1 MIKSNLFYYIKK
13 RTGTKVLVLFLAQM
27 KRSPGSLSRS
37 PARTRAPKQSTGL
50 FLCFALPFSN
60 LFYYIK
66 KRTSTKVLVLFL
78 AQMKSS
84 PGSLSR
90 SPARTRAPK
99 QSTGLFLCFALPFS
113 NLFYYIKKR
122 TSTKVLVLFL
132 AQMKRFAR
140 LAFTLAGTHPGTETV
155 HRTVS
160 MLRIAL
166 FESLLLY

>member
-13 RTGTKVLVLFLAQM
+13 RTSTKVLVLFLAQM
-27 KRSPGSLSRS
+27 KSSPGSLSRS

-113 NLFYYIKKR
+113 NLFYYIKKKNKHKSACSFLGADEEIR
-122 TSTKVLVLFL
+122 TL
-132 AQMKRFAR
+132 
-140 LAFTLAGTHPGTETV
+140 ETV
-155 HRTVS
+155 VAVYTIS
-160 MLRIAL
+160 K
-166 FESLLLY
+166 

>member
-13 RTGTKVLVLFLAQM
+13 KNEHKSACSFLGADE
-27 KRSPGSLSRS
+27 
-37 PARTRAPKQSTGL
+37 AFARAPKQSTGL

-66 KRTSTKVLVLFL
+66 KKNKHKSACSFL
-78 AQMKSS
+78 GADE
-84 PGSLSR
+84 
-90 SPARTRAPK
+90 A
-99 QSTGLFLCFALPFS
+99 
-113 NLFYYIKKR
+113 
-122 TSTKVLVLFL
+122 
-132 AQMKRFAR
+132 FAR
-140 LAFTLAGTHPGTETV
+140 LAFALAGTHPGTETV

>member
-1 MIKSNLFYYIKK
+1 MIK
-13 RTGTKVLVLFLAQM
+13 
-27 KRSPGSLSRS
+27 
-37 PARTRAPKQSTGL
+37 
-50 FLCFALPFSN
+50 SN

-113 NLFYYIKKR
+113 NLFYYIKK
-122 TSTKVLVLFL
+122 KEQAQKCLFFSW
-132 AQMKRFAR
+132 RR
-140 LAFTLAGTHPGTETV
+140 
-155 HRTVS
+155 
-160 MLRIAL
+160 
-166 FESLLLY
+166 

>member
-13 RTGTKVLVLFLAQM
+13 RTSTKVLVLFLAQM

-78 AQMKSS
+78 AQMK
-84 PGSLSR
+84 
-90 SPARTRAPK
+90 
-99 QSTGLFLCFALPFS
+99 
-113 NLFYYIKKR
+113 
-122 TSTKVLVLFL
+122 
-132 AQMKRFAR
+132 RFAR
-140 LAFTLAGTHPGTETV
+140 LAFALAGTHPGTETV

>member
-1 MIKSNLFYYIKK
+1 MIK
-13 RTGTKVLVLFLAQM
+13 
-27 KRSPGSLSRS
+27 
-37 PARTRAPKQSTGL
+37 
-50 FLCFALPFSN
+50 SN

-113 NLFYYIKKR
+113 NLFYYIKKKNEHK
-122 TSTKVLVLFL
+122 SACSFL
-132 AQMKRFAR
+132 GADEAFAR
-140 LAFTLAGTHPGTETV
+140 LAFALAGTHPGTETV